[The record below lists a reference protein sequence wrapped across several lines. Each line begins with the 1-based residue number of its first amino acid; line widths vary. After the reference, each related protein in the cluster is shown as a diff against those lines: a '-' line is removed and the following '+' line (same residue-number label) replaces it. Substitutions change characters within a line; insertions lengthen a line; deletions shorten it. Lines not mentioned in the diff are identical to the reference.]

1 MWSVIIRVRRAVEC
15 QSMAELGWSIIM
27 EALVRMPQV
36 DWSFLK
42 VFITF
47 IFSIIVLLDNIYYF
61 LILRWMGDYLQYEV

>member
-1 MWSVIIRVRRAVEC
+1 
-15 QSMAELGWSIIM
+15 MAELGWSIIM

>member
-1 MWSVIIRVRRAVEC
+1 
-15 QSMAELGWSIIM
+15 MAELGWSIIM

-47 IFSIIVLLDNIYYF
+47 IFSIIVLLDNIY
-61 LILRWMGDYLQYEV
+61 